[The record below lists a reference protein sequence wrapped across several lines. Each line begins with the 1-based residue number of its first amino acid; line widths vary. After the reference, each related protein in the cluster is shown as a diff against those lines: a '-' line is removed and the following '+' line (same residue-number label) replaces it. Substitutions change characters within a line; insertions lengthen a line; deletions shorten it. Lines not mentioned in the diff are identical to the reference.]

1 MQFGNTGIEGATRL
15 STLEQAPDLQLFLG
29 SSIMQTVQ
37 VEYSGQIQVNTG
49 KNPRELYAHQNEAI
63 KALDQKNKLPF
74 EGLLVLPTGG
84 GKTLTAVHWL
94 LRNFI
99 DKRKKVLWIA
109 HRHELLNQALE
120 TLKFSA
126 YPSLLSDIET
136 FRYRVISGHPKH
148 DRPINIKPT
157 DDIIIAS
164 KDSLNGGL
172 DYLINNWVKYSD
184 TILLV
189 VDEAHHATAKTYR
202 KLIDSIKQNFKDRGR
217 TDGFRMLGLTAT
229 PFRTDK
235 GEQGLLKKVF
245 PNDII
250 FSEHLRT
257 LITRGI
263 LAEPIF
269 ENLETELD
277 FYRELTNKDIKA
289 IENFDKL
296 PTKVAERIAMSSI
309 RNKRIVDCYIEN
321 REKYKPL
328 LVFAV
333 DVQHAIE
340 LNGLFKKRGI
350 TSDFV
355 AAKITDVNTGSTI
368 SVKENLEKIE
378 RFRAGKLEV
387 LINVEM
393 LIEGID
399 LPNVQTVFL
408 TRPTTSTIL
417 MTQMIGRGLRGQT
430 AGGTEKAYVV
440 SFIDNWEDKI
450 NWVNP
455 EKLIDIEGVEFVD
468 RDIETMKRIARL
480 ISIEKIEEFAI
491 IMDDSIDT
499 TALEK
504 LDFLKRVP
512 VGIYRF
518 SILEPSESDEPVSRN
533 YDVLLYSDTEEAYD
547 SFVND
552 LEAVFKGIDIE
563 NREILTEEEL
573 KYLLELTKEL
583 YFPDYPFLLGYRD
596 ADVENILR
604 FYAQKQMEPEFI
616 AFSERRKCDVSI
628 VARHI
633 YENDLTLKQVTEYLT
648 SLWNDSKSFWQ
659 VLFGYNYLYF
669 KKQVDIEINKLIGA
683 YPDLIVT
690 PPIVIPD
697 TVPLE
702 SLSLI
707 EIREKDPAEY
717 RDIKDAVFAKHI
729 DAKGFITC
737 AISGFKSQMRRDFQ
751 VDHIIPMSKGGL
763 TTLENLQVLSRKAH
777 AEKTRLENLKR

>member
-1 MQFGNTGIEGATRL
+1 
-15 STLEQAPDLQLFLG
+15 
-29 SSIMQTVQ
+29 MQTVQ
-37 VEYSGQIQVNTG
+37 VEYSGEIQVNVG

-63 KALDQKNKLPF
+63 KKLDQKNKSPF

-99 DKRKKVLWIA
+99 DKRKKVLWVA
-109 HRHELLNQALE
+109 HRHELLDQAFE
-120 TLKFSA
+120 TVKFSA
-126 YPSLLSDIET
+126 YPSLLNDVEK

-148 DRPINIKPT
+148 DRPVNIQPN

-164 KDSLNGGL
+164 KDSLNSGL
-172 DYLINNWVKYSD
+172 KYLLENWVKHSD
-184 TILLV
+184 AILLI

-202 KLIDSIKQNFKDRGR
+202 KLINDIKQNLKDRGKI
-217 TDGFRMLGLTAT
+217 DSFRMLGLTAT
-229 PFRTDK
+229 PFRTNESEK
-235 GEQGLLKKVF
+235 SLLKKVF
-245 PNDII
+245 PDDII
-250 FSEHLRT
+250 FSEHLKT
-257 LITRGI
+257 LIIRGI

-269 ENLETELD
+269 ENLETKLD
-277 FYRELTNKDIKA
+277 FYRELTDKDIKA
-289 IENFDKL
+289 IEDFDKL
-296 PTKVAERIAMSSI
+296 PKKVAERIAMSSI
-309 RNKRIVDCYIEN
+309 RNKRVVDHYVEY

-333 DVQHAIE
+333 DIQHAIE
-340 LNGLFKKRGI
+340 LNGLFQKRGI
-350 TSDFV
+350 NSDFV
-355 AAKITDVNTGSTI
+355 ASRIIDENTGATI
-368 SVKENLEKIE
+368 SAKENSEKIK
-378 RFRAGKLEV
+378 RFRKGDLEV

-393 LIEGID
+393 LTEGTD

-417 MTQMIGRGLRGQT
+417 MTQMIGRALRGQR

-480 ISIEKIEEFAI
+480 ISIEKIEEFARM
-491 IMDDSIDT
+491 MDDSMDT
-499 TALEK
+499 TVLEK
-504 LDFLKRVP
+504 LDFLRRVP

-518 SILEPSESDEPVSRN
+518 SILEPSESGEPVSRN
-533 YDVLLYSDTEEAYD
+533 YDVLLYNDTEEAYD

-552 LEAVFKGIDIE
+552 LEAVFKGVDIHD
-563 NREILTEEEL
+563 REILTEEEL
-573 KYLLELTKEL
+573 KYLLQQTKEI
-583 YFPDYPFLLGYRD
+583 YFPDHPFLLGYRD

-604 FYAQKQMEPEFI
+604 FYAQKQVEPEFI
-616 AFSERRKCDVSI
+616 AFSERRKCDLSI

-633 YENDLTLKQVTEYLT
+633 YESDLTRKQEIEYLA
-648 SLWNDSKSFWQ
+648 SLWNNDKSFWQ

-669 KKQVDIEINKLIGA
+669 KKQVDIEMNKLLGV
-683 YPDLIVT
+683 YPELTVS
-690 PPIVIPD
+690 PPTVIPD

-702 SLSLI
+702 TLSLI
-707 EIREKDPAEY
+707 EIRERDPAEY
-717 RDIKDAVFAKHI
+717 REIKDDVFARAT
-729 DAKGFITC
+729 DTKGFITC
-737 AISGFKSQMRRDFQ
+737 AVSGFKSQMRRDFQ
-751 VDHIIPMSKGGL
+751 IDHIKPMSEGGL
-763 TTLENLQVLSRKAH
+763 TTLKNLQVLSRKAH

>member
-1 MQFGNTGIEGATRL
+1 
-15 STLEQAPDLQLFLG
+15 
-29 SSIMQTVQ
+29 MQTIQ

-63 KALDQKNKLPF
+63 KALDQKNKIPF

-84 GKTLTAVHWL
+84 GKTLTAIHWL

-109 HRHELLNQALE
+109 HRHELLDQAFE

-126 YPSLLSDIET
+126 YPSLLSDVER

-148 DRPINIKPT
+148 DRPVNIQPT

-164 KDSLNGGL
+164 KDSLNSGL
-172 DYLINNWVKYSD
+172 NYLTDNWVNHAD
-184 TILLV
+184 AILLV

-202 KLIDSIKQNFKDRGR
+202 KLIDSIKQNFKDREKVN
-217 TDGFRMLGLTAT
+217 GFRMLGLTAT
-229 PFRTDK
+229 PFRTDES
-235 GEQGLLKKVF
+235 EQGLLKKVF
-245 PNDII
+245 PDDII

-277 FYRELTNKDIKA
+277 FYRELTEKDIRA
-289 IENFDKL
+289 IEGFDKL
-296 PTKVAERIAMSSI
+296 PKKIAERIAMSSI
-309 RNKRIVDCYIEN
+309 RNKRIVDHYVEN

-333 DVQHAIE
+333 DIQHAIE
-340 LNGLFKKRGI
+340 LNSLFQKRGVN
-350 TSDFV
+350 SDFV
-355 AAKITDVNTGSTI
+355 ASKIVDEGTGVTI
-368 SVKENLEKIE
+368 SVKENSEKIK
-378 RFRAGKLEV
+378 RFRAGELEV

-393 LIEGID
+393 LTEGTD

-417 MTQMIGRGLRGQT
+417 MTQMIGRALRGPS

-455 EKLIDIEGVEFVD
+455 EKLIDIEGVEFID
-468 RDIETMKRIARL
+468 RDIETMKKIARL
-480 ISIEKIEEFAI
+480 ISIEKIEEFARM
-491 IMDDSIDT
+491 MDDSIDT
-499 TALEK
+499 TDLEK
-504 LDFLKRVP
+504 LDFLRRVP

-518 SILEPSESDEPVSRN
+518 SILEPSESGEPVSRN
-533 YDVLLYSDTEEAYD
+533 YDVLLYNDTEEAYD

-552 LEAVFKGIDIE
+552 LAAVFDGIDIQ
-563 NREILTEEEL
+563 NREVLTDEEL
-573 KYLLELTKEL
+573 EDLLQLTKNL

-596 ADVENILR
+596 DDVKNILR
-604 FYAQKQMEPEFI
+604 FYAQKEMEPEFI
-616 AFSERRKCDVSI
+616 AFSERRKCDLSI
-628 VARHI
+628 VARHT
-633 YENDLTLKQVTEYLT
+633 YENNLPRSQETEYLK
-648 SLWNDSKSFWQ
+648 SLWNDETTFWQ
-659 VLFGYNYLYF
+659 VLFGYDYLYF
-669 KKQVDIEINKLIGA
+669 KKQFDIEINKLEGA

-690 PPIVIPD
+690 PPVVIPD
-697 TVPLE
+697 EIPIE
-702 SLSLI
+702 QLSLF
-707 EIREKDPAEY
+707 EMRERDPALY
-717 RDIKDAVFAKHI
+717 RQLKDDVFAKYT

-737 AISGFKSQMRRDFQ
+737 AVSGFKSKMRRDFQ
-751 VDHIIPMSKGGL
+751 IDHITPMSKGGL
-763 TTLENLQVLSRKAH
+763 SILENLQVLSRKAH
-777 AEKTRLENLKR
+777 AEKTRLENLQR

>member
-1 MQFGNTGIEGATRL
+1 
-15 STLEQAPDLQLFLG
+15 
-29 SSIMQTVQ
+29 MQTIQ
-37 VEYSGQIQVNTG
+37 VEYSGQIQVNKG

-63 KALDQKNKLPF
+63 KALDQKNKSPF

-109 HRHELLNQALE
+109 HRHELLDQAFE

-126 YPSLLSDIET
+126 YPSLLSDTER
-136 FRYRVISGHPKH
+136 FKYRVISGHPKH
-148 DRPINIKPT
+148 DRPVNIEKN

-164 KDSLNGGL
+164 KDSLNSGL
-172 DYLINNWVKYSD
+172 NYLTNNWVNHSD
-184 TILLV
+184 AILLV

-202 KLIDSIKQNFKDRGR
+202 KLIDSIKQNFKDRGKA
-217 TDGFRMLGLTAT
+217 DGFRMLGLTAT

-235 GEQGLLKKVF
+235 SEQGLLKKVF
-245 PNDII
+245 PDDII

-263 LAEPIF
+263 LAEPVF

-277 FYRELTNKDIKA
+277 FYKELTDRDIRS
-289 IENFDKL
+289 IEDFDKL
-296 PTKVAERIAMSSI
+296 PQKVAERIARSSI
-309 RNKRIVDCYIEN
+309 RNKRIIDHYVEN

-333 DVQHAIE
+333 DIQHAIE

-350 TSDFV
+350 KSDFV
-355 AAKITDVNTGSTI
+355 ASKIMDEGTGATI
-368 SVKENLEKIE
+368 SVKENSEKIK
-378 RFRAGKLEV
+378 RFRAGQLEV

-393 LIEGID
+393 LTEGTD

-408 TRPTTSTIL
+408 TRPTTSTLL
-417 MTQMIGRGLRGQT
+417 MTQMIGRALRGQK

-455 EKLIDIEGVEFVD
+455 EKLTDIDGAEFVD

-480 ISIEKIEEFAI
+480 ISIEKIEEFARM
-491 IMDDSIDT
+491 MDDSIDT

-504 LDFLKRVP
+504 LDFLRRVP

-518 SILEPSESDEPVSRN
+518 SILESSESAEPVSRNAEPVSRN
-533 YDVLLYSDTEEAYD
+533 YDVLLYNGTEEAYD

-552 LEAVFKGIDIE
+552 LDAVFKSVNIQ
-563 NREILTEEEL
+563 NREVLTDEEL
-573 KYLLELTKEL
+573 EYLLQLTKNL

-596 ADVENILR
+596 DDVKNILR
-604 FYAQKQMEPEFI
+604 FYAQKEMEPEFI
-616 AFSERRKCDVSI
+616 AFSERRKCDLSI

-633 YENDLTLKQVTEYLT
+633 YENDLTLRQVTEYLT

-669 KKQVDIEINKLIGA
+669 KKQVDIEINKLLGV
-683 YPDLIVT
+683 YPDLTVT
-690 PPIVIPD
+690 PTIVIPD

-702 SLSLI
+702 SLSLV
-707 EIREKDPAEY
+707 EIRERDPAEY
-717 RDIKDAVFAKHI
+717 RDIKDAVFAKYT
-729 DAKGFITC
+729 DGKGFIVC
-737 AISGFKSQMRRDFQ
+737 ASSGFKSQMRRDFQ
-751 VDHIIPMSKGGL
+751 IDHIIPMSEGGL
-763 TTLENLQVLSRKAH
+763 TRLENLQVLSPKAH

>member
-1 MQFGNTGIEGATRL
+1 
-15 STLEQAPDLQLFLG
+15 
-29 SSIMQTVQ
+29 MQTTQ

-63 KALDQKNKLPF
+63 KALDRKNKSPF

-94 LRNFI
+94 LRDFI

-109 HRHELLNQALE
+109 HRHELLDQAFE
-120 TLKFSA
+120 TVKFSA
-126 YPSLLSDIET
+126 YSSLLSDVER

-148 DRPINIKPT
+148 DRPVNIQPT

-164 KDSLNGGL
+164 KDSLNSGL
-172 DYLINNWVKYSD
+172 NYLAENWINHADV
-184 TILLV
+184 ILLV

-202 KLIDSIKQNFKDRGR
+202 KLIDCIKQNFKDRGK

-229 PFRTDK
+229 PFRTDET
-235 GEQGLLKKVF
+235 EQGLLKKVF
-245 PNDII
+245 PDDII

-277 FYRELTNKDIKA
+277 FYQELTDKDIKA
-289 IENFDKL
+289 IEDFDKL
-296 PTKVAERIAMSSI
+296 PKKVSERIAMSSI
-309 RNKRIVDCYIEN
+309 RNKRIVDHYVEN

-340 LNGLFKKRGI
+340 LNGLFQKRGI
-350 TSDFV
+350 NSDFV
-355 AAKITDVNTGSTI
+355 ASKIMNEGTGATI
-368 SVKENLEKIE
+368 SVKENSDKIR
-378 RFRAGKLEV
+378 RFRAGEIEV

-393 LIEGID
+393 LTEGTD

-417 MTQMIGRGLRGQT
+417 MTQMIGRSLRGQS

-468 RDIETMKRIARL
+468 KDIETMKRIARL
-480 ISIEKIEEFAI
+480 ISIEKIEEFARM
-491 IMDDSIDT
+491 MDDSIDT

-504 LDFLKRVP
+504 LDFLRRVP

-518 SILEPSESDEPVSRN
+518 SILEPSESGEPVSRN
-533 YDVLLYSDTEEAYD
+533 YDVLLYNDTEEAYD

-552 LEAVFKGIDIE
+552 LAVVFKGVDIQ
-563 NREILTEEEL
+563 NREVLTDEEL
-573 KYLLELTKEL
+573 EYLLQLTKNL

-596 ADVENILR
+596 DDVKNILR
-604 FYAQKQMEPEFI
+604 FYAQKEMEPEFI
-616 AFSERRKCDVSI
+616 AFSERRKCDLSI

-633 YENDLTLKQVTEYLT
+633 CEKNLTIKQMTEYLT

-669 KKQVDIEINKLIGA
+669 KKQVDIEINKLLGCYA
-683 YPDLIVT
+683 DLIVT
-690 PPIVIPD
+690 PPVVIPD

-702 SLSLI
+702 SLSLD
-707 EIREKDPAEY
+707 EIRERDPADY
-717 RDIKDAVFAKHI
+717 RDIKDAVFAKYT
-729 DAKGFITC
+729 DAKGFICC
-737 AISGFKSQMRRDFQ
+737 AVSGFKSQMRRDFQ
-751 VDHIIPMSKGGL
+751 IDHIIPMSKGGL
-763 TTLENLQVLSRKAH
+763 TRLENLQVLSRKAH
-777 AEKTRLENLKR
+777 AEKTRLENQKRS

>member
-1 MQFGNTGIEGATRL
+1 
-15 STLEQAPDLQLFLG
+15 
-29 SSIMQTVQ
+29 MQTIQ
-37 VEYSGQIQVNTG
+37 VEYSGQIQVNKG

-63 KALDQKNKLPF
+63 KALDQKNKSPF

-109 HRHELLNQALE
+109 HRHELLDQAFE

-126 YPSLLSDIET
+126 YPSLLSDTER
-136 FRYRVISGHPKH
+136 FRYRVISGYPKH
-148 DRPINIKPT
+148 DRPVNIQPT

-164 KDSLNGGL
+164 KDSLNSGL
-172 DYLINNWVKYSD
+172 NYLTDNWVNHSD
-184 TILLV
+184 EIFLV

-202 KLIDSIKQNFKDRGR
+202 KLIDSIKQNFKDRGKA
-217 TDGFRMLGLTAT
+217 DGFRMLGLTAT

-235 GEQGLLKKVF
+235 SEQGLLKKVF
-245 PNDII
+245 PDDII

-263 LAEPIF
+263 LAEPVF

-277 FYRELTNKDIKA
+277 FYKELTDKDIRS
-289 IENFDKL
+289 IEEFDKL
-296 PTKVAERIAMSSI
+296 PKKVAEKIAMSSI
-309 RNKRIVDCYIEN
+309 RNKRIVDHYVEN

-333 DVQHAIE
+333 DIQHAIA

-350 TSDFV
+350 NSDFV
-355 AAKITDVNTGSTI
+355 ASKIMDEGTGATI
-368 SVKENLEKIE
+368 SVKENSEKIK

-393 LIEGID
+393 LTEGTD

-408 TRPTTSTIL
+408 TRPTTSTLL
-417 MTQMIGRGLRGQT
+417 MTQMIGRALRGQK

-455 EKLIDIEGVEFVD
+455 EKLTDIDGAEFVD

-480 ISIEKIEEFAI
+480 ISIEKIEEFARM
-491 IMDDSIDT
+491 MDDSIDT

-504 LDFLKRVP
+504 LDFLRRVP

-518 SILEPSESDEPVSRN
+518 SILESSESAEPVSRN
-533 YDVLLYSDTEEAYD
+533 YDVLLYNGTEEAYD

-552 LEAVFKGIDIE
+552 LDAVFKGVNIQ
-563 NREILTEEEL
+563 NREVLTDEEL
-573 KYLLELTKEL
+573 EYLLQLTKNL

-596 ADVENILR
+596 DDVKNILR
-604 FYAQKQMEPEFI
+604 FYAQKEMEPEFI
-616 AFSERRKCDVSI
+616 AFSERRKCDLSI

-633 YENDLTLKQVTEYLT
+633 YENDLTLRQVTEYLT
-648 SLWNDSKSFWQ
+648 SLWNDGKSFWQ

-669 KKQVDIEINKLIGA
+669 KKQVDIEINKLLGV
-683 YPDLIVT
+683 YPDLTVT

-702 SLSLI
+702 SLSLV
-707 EIREKDPAEY
+707 EIRERDPAEY
-717 RDIKDAVFAKHI
+717 RDIKDAVFAKYT
-729 DAKGFITC
+729 DGKGFIVC
-737 AISGFKSQMRRDFQ
+737 ASSGFKGQMRRDFQ
-751 VDHIIPMSKGGL
+751 IDHIIPMSEGGL

>member
-1 MQFGNTGIEGATRL
+1 
-15 STLEQAPDLQLFLG
+15 
-29 SSIMQTVQ
+29 MQTTQ
-37 VEYSGQIQVNTG
+37 VEYSGHIQVNTG

-63 KALDQKNKLPF
+63 KALDQKNKVPF

-84 GKTLTAVHWL
+84 GKTLTAIHWL

-99 DKRKKVLWIA
+99 DKGKKVLWIA
-109 HRHELLNQALE
+109 HRHELLDQAFE

-126 YPSLLSDIET
+126 YPPLLSDVER
-136 FRYRVISGHPKH
+136 FRYRIISGHPKH
-148 DRPINIKPT
+148 DRPVNIQPT

-164 KDSLNGGL
+164 KDSLNSGL
-172 DYLINNWVKYSD
+172 SYLKNNWVNHAD
-184 TILLV
+184 AILLV

-202 KLIDSIKQNFKDRGR
+202 KLIDSIKQDFKAKEKVN
-217 TDGFRMLGLTAT
+217 GFRMLGLTAT
-229 PFRTDK
+229 PFRTDE

-245 PNDII
+245 PDDII

-277 FYRELTNKDIKA
+277 FYRELTEKDIRA
-289 IENFDKL
+289 IEDFNKL
-296 PTKVAERIAMSSI
+296 PKKVAERIAMSSI
-309 RNKRIVDCYIEN
+309 RNKRIVDHYVDN

-333 DVQHAIE
+333 DIQHAIE
-340 LNGLFKKRGI
+340 LNGLFQKRGI
-350 TSDFV
+350 NSDFV
-355 AAKITDVNTGSTI
+355 ASKVVDEGTGATI
-368 SVKENLEKIE
+368 SVKENSEKIK
-378 RFRAGKLEV
+378 RFRAGELEV

-393 LIEGID
+393 LTEGTD

-417 MTQMIGRGLRGQT
+417 MTQMIGRALRGQS

-480 ISIEKIEEFAI
+480 ISIEKIEEFARM
-491 IMDDSIDT
+491 MDDSIDT
-499 TALEK
+499 TTLEK

-518 SILEPSESDEPVSRN
+518 SILEPSESGEPISRN
-533 YDVLLYSDTEEAYD
+533 YDVLLYNDTEEAYD

-552 LEAVFKGIDIE
+552 LAAVFQDLDIQ
-563 NREILTEEEL
+563 NREVLTDDEL
-573 KYLLELTKEL
+573 EYLLQLTKNL
-583 YFPDYPFLLGYRD
+583 YFPDYSFLLGYRD
-596 ADVENILR
+596 DDVKNILR
-604 FYAQKQMEPEFI
+604 FYAQKEMEPEFI
-616 AFSERRKCDVSI
+616 AFSERRKCDLSI
-628 VARHI
+628 VAAHI

-648 SLWNDSKSFWQ
+648 SLWNDSKTFWQ

-669 KKQVDIEINKLIGA
+669 KKQVDIEINKLLGV
-683 YPDLIVT
+683 YPNLTVT

-697 TVPLE
+697 EVPLE

-707 EIREKDPAEY
+707 EIRERDPAEY
-717 RDIKDAVFAKHI
+717 RDIKDAVFAQYT
-729 DAKGFITC
+729 DAQGLVTC
-737 AISGFKSQMRRDFQ
+737 AVSGFKSQMRRDFQ
-751 VDHIIPMSKGGL
+751 IDHITPMSKGGL

-777 AEKTRLENLKR
+777 AEKTRLENLQR

>member
-1 MQFGNTGIEGATRL
+1 
-15 STLEQAPDLQLFLG
+15 
-29 SSIMQTVQ
+29 MQTVQ
-37 VEYSGQIQVNTG
+37 VDYSGQIQVNAG
-49 KNPRELYAHQNEAI
+49 ENPRELYAHQNEAI
-63 KALDQKNKLPF
+63 KALDQKNKSPF

-99 DKRKKVLWIA
+99 DKRNKVLWIA
-109 HRHELLNQALE
+109 HRHELLDQAFE
-120 TLKFSA
+120 TIKFSA
-126 YPSLLSDIET
+126 YPSLLNDVEK
-136 FRYRVISGHPKH
+136 FRFRVISGHPKH
-148 DRPINIKPT
+148 DRPVNIQST

-164 KDSLNGGL
+164 KDSLNAGL
-172 DYLINNWVKYSD
+172 NYLLDNWVGHSD
-184 TILLV
+184 AMLLV

-202 KLIDSIKQNFKDRGR
+202 KLINEIKQNFKDRGKAN
-217 TDGFRMLGLTAT
+217 GFRMLGLTAT
-229 PFRTDK
+229 PFRSDK

-245 PNDII
+245 PDDIV

-277 FYRELTNKDIKA
+277 FYRELTDKDIKA
-289 IENFDKL
+289 IEDFDKL
-296 PTKVAERIAMSSI
+296 PKKIAERIAMSNV
-309 RNKRIVDCYIEN
+309 RNKRIVDHYVEN
-321 REKYKPL
+321 RDRFKPL

-340 LNGLFKKRGI
+340 LNGLFQKRGI
-350 TSDFV
+350 NSDFV
-355 AAKITDVNTGSTI
+355 AAKISDAITGATI
-368 SVKENLEKIE
+368 SVKENSEKIK
-378 RFRAGKLEV
+378 RFRRGELEV

-393 LIEGID
+393 LTEGTD

-408 TRPTTSTIL
+408 TRPTTSAIL
-417 MTQMIGRGLRGQT
+417 MTQMIGRALRGQT

-455 EKLIDIEGVEFVD
+455 EKLNDIEGTEFID
-468 RDIETMKRIARL
+468 KDIETMKKIARL
-480 ISIEKIEEFAI
+480 ISIEKIEEFARM
-491 IMDDSIDT
+491 MDDSIDT
-499 TALEK
+499 TVLEK

-518 SILEPSESDEPVSRN
+518 SILEPSESGEPASRN
-533 YDVLLYSDTEEAYD
+533 YDVLLYNDTEESYD

-552 LEAVFKGIDIE
+552 LEAVFKYVDIE
-563 NREILTEEEL
+563 DREVLTDGEL
-573 KYLLELTKEL
+573 KDLLQITKEI
-583 YFPDYPFLLGYRD
+583 YFPDHPFLLGYRD

-616 AFSERRKCDVSI
+616 AFSERRKCNLSI

-633 YENDLTLKQVTEYLT
+633 YENDLTLKQATEYLT

-669 KKQVDIEINKLIGA
+669 KKQVDIEINKLLGV
-683 YPDLIVT
+683 YPDLTVT
-690 PPIVIPD
+690 TPIIISD

-702 SLSLI
+702 SLSLV
-707 EIREKDPAEY
+707 EIRERDPAEY
-717 RDIKDAVFAKHI
+717 RDIKDAVFAKYT
-729 DAKGFITC
+729 DVKGFITC
-737 AISGFKSQMRRDFQ
+737 ALSGLKSQMRRDFQ
-751 VDHIIPMSKGGL
+751 IDHIIPMSKGGL

-777 AEKTRLENLKR
+777 AEKTRSENLEK

>member
-1 MQFGNTGIEGATRL
+1 
-15 STLEQAPDLQLFLG
+15 
-29 SSIMQTVQ
+29 MQTVE
-37 VEYSGQIQVNTG
+37 VEYSGQIQVNAG

-63 KALDQKNKLPF
+63 IALDQKNKSPF

-84 GKTLTAVHWL
+84 GKTLIAINWL

-109 HRHELLNQALE
+109 HRHELLDQAFE

-126 YPSLLSDIET
+126 DPSLLNNVEK

-148 DRPINIKPT
+148 DRPVNIQRT

-164 KDSLNGGL
+164 KDSLNSGL
-172 DYLINNWVKYSD
+172 NYLLDNWVKHSD
-184 TILLV
+184 AILLV

-202 KLIDSIKQNFKDRGR
+202 KLINDIKKNFEDRGKA
-217 TDGFRMLGLTAT
+217 DSFKMLGLTAT

-235 GEQGLLKKVF
+235 GEEGLLKKVF
-245 PNDII
+245 PDNII

-269 ENLETELD
+269 ENLETKLD
-277 FYRELTNKDIKA
+277 FYRELTDKDIKA

-296 PTKVAERIAMSSI
+296 PKKVAESIAMSDT
-309 RNKRIVDCYIEN
+309 RNRRIVDHYIAHQD
-321 REKYKPL
+321 KYKPL

-333 DVQHAIE
+333 DIQHAIA
-340 LNGLFKKRGI
+340 LNSLFQKRGI
-350 TSDFV
+350 NSDFV
-355 AAKITDVNTGSTI
+355 ASKISDANTGATV
-368 SVKENLEKIE
+368 SVKENGEKIK
-378 RFRAGKLEV
+378 RFRRGELEV

-393 LIEGID
+393 LTEGTD

-417 MTQMIGRGLRGQT
+417 MTQMIGRALRGQK

-455 EKLIDIEGVEFVD
+455 EKLIDEGGVFRD
-468 RDIETMKRIARL
+468 KDIETMKRIARL
-480 ISIEKIEEFAI
+480 ISIEKIEEFTRM
-491 IMDDSIDT
+491 MDDSIDT
-499 TALEK
+499 TDWEK
-504 LDFLKRVP
+504 LDFLRRVP
-512 VGIYRF
+512 VGIYCF
-518 SILEPSESDEPVSRN
+518 SILEPSESGEPLSRN
-533 YDVLLYSDTEEAYD
+533 YDVLLYNDTEEAYD

-552 LEAVFKGIDIE
+552 LESVFKSVDIE
-563 NREILTEEEL
+563 NREILTDEEL
-573 KYLLELTKEL
+573 KYLLQLTKEL
-583 YFPDYPFLLGYRD
+583 YFPDHSFLLGYRD

-616 AFSERRKCDVSI
+616 AFSERRKCDLSI

-669 KKQVDIEINKLIGA
+669 KKQIDIEINKLLGV

-702 SLSLI
+702 SLSLV
-707 EIREKDPAEY
+707 EIRERDPAEY
-717 RDIKDAVFAKHI
+717 RDIKDAVFAKYTNT
-729 DAKGFITC
+729 KGFINC
-737 AISGFKSQMRRDFQ
+737 AMSEFKSQMRRDFQ
-751 VDHIIPMSKGGL
+751 IDHIIPMSKGGL
-763 TTLENLQVLSRKAH
+763 TTLDNLQVLSRKAH
-777 AEKTRLENLKR
+777 AEKTRLDNLKTKI

>member
-1 MQFGNTGIEGATRL
+1 
-15 STLEQAPDLQLFLG
+15 
-29 SSIMQTVQ
+29 MQTIQ
-37 VEYSGQIQVNTG
+37 VEYSGQIQVNKG
-49 KNPRELYAHQNEAI
+49 KNPRELYTHQNEAI
-63 KALDQKNKLPF
+63 KALDQKNNSPF

-109 HRHELLNQALE
+109 HRHELLDQAFE

-126 YPSLLSDIET
+126 YLSLLSDTER
-136 FRYRVISGHPKH
+136 FKYRVISGHPKH
-148 DRPINIKPT
+148 DRPVNIEKT

-164 KDSLNGGL
+164 KDSLNSGL
-172 DYLINNWVKYSD
+172 NYLTNNWVNHSD
-184 TILLV
+184 AILLV

-202 KLIDSIKQNFKDRGR
+202 KLIDSIKQNFKDRGKA
-217 TDGFRMLGLTAT
+217 DGFRMLGLTAT

-235 GEQGLLKKVF
+235 SEQGLLKKVF
-245 PNDII
+245 PDDII

-263 LAEPIF
+263 LAEPVF

-277 FYRELTNKDIKA
+277 FYKELTDRDIRS
-289 IENFDKL
+289 IEDFDKL
-296 PTKVAERIAMSSI
+296 PKKVAEKIAMSSI
-309 RNKRIVDCYIEN
+309 RNKRIVDHYVEN

-333 DVQHAIE
+333 DIQHAIA

-350 TSDFV
+350 NSDFV
-355 AAKITDVNTGSTI
+355 ASKIIDEGTGATI
-368 SVKENLEKIE
+368 SVKENSEKIK

-393 LIEGID
+393 LTEGTD

-408 TRPTTSTIL
+408 TRPTTSTLL
-417 MTQMIGRGLRGQT
+417 MTQMIGRALRGQK

-455 EKLIDIEGVEFVD
+455 EKLTDIDGAEFVD

-480 ISIEKIEEFAI
+480 ISIEKIEEFARM
-491 IMDDSIDT
+491 MDDSIDT

-504 LDFLKRVP
+504 LDFLRRVP

-518 SILEPSESDEPVSRN
+518 SILESSESAEPVSRNAEPVSRN
-533 YDVLLYSDTEEAYD
+533 YDVLLYNGTEEAYD

-552 LEAVFKGIDIE
+552 LDAVFKSVNIQ
-563 NREILTEEEL
+563 NREVLTDEEL
-573 KYLLELTKEL
+573 EYLLQLTKNL

-596 ADVENILR
+596 DDVKNILR
-604 FYAQKQMEPEFI
+604 FYAQKEMEPEFI
-616 AFSERRKCDVSI
+616 AFSERRKCDLSI
-628 VARHI
+628 VVRHI
-633 YENDLTLKQVTEYLT
+633 YDNDLTRRQETEYLT
-648 SLWNDSKSFWQ
+648 SLWNDGKSFWQ

-669 KKQVDIEINKLIGA
+669 KKQVDIEMNKLLGV

-702 SLSLI
+702 SLSLV
-707 EIREKDPAEY
+707 EIRERDPAEY
-717 RDIKDAVFAKHI
+717 RDIKDAVFAKYT
-729 DAKGFITC
+729 DGKGFIVC
-737 AISGFKSQMRRDFQ
+737 ASSGFKSQMRRDFQ
-751 VDHIIPMSKGGL
+751 IDHIIPMSEGGL

>member
-1 MQFGNTGIEGATRL
+1 
-15 STLEQAPDLQLFLG
+15 
-29 SSIMQTVQ
+29 MQTIQ

-63 KALDQKNKLPF
+63 KVLDQKNKIPF

-84 GKTLTAVHWL
+84 GKTLTAIHWL

-109 HRHELLNQALE
+109 HRHELLDQAFE

-126 YPSLLSDIET
+126 YPSLLSDVER

-148 DRPINIKPT
+148 DRPVNIQPT

-164 KDSLNGGL
+164 KDSLNSGL
-172 DYLINNWVKYSD
+172 SYLTDNWVNHAD
-184 TILLV
+184 AILLV

-202 KLIDSIKQNFKDRGR
+202 KLIDSIKQNFKDRGKVN
-217 TDGFRMLGLTAT
+217 GFRMLGLTAT
-229 PFRTDK
+229 PFRTDES
-235 GEQGLLKKVF
+235 EQGLLKKVF
-245 PNDII
+245 PDDII

-277 FYRELTNKDIKA
+277 FYRELTEKDIKA
-289 IENFDKL
+289 IEDFDKL
-296 PTKVAERIAMSSI
+296 PKKIAERIAMSSI
-309 RNKRIVDCYIEN
+309 RNKRIVDHYVEN

-333 DVQHAIE
+333 DIQHAIE
-340 LNGLFKKRGI
+340 LNGLFQKRGI
-350 TSDFV
+350 NSDFV
-355 AAKITDVNTGSTI
+355 ASKIVDEGTGATI
-368 SVKENLEKIE
+368 SVKENSEKIK
-378 RFRAGKLEV
+378 RFRAGELEV

-393 LIEGID
+393 LTEGTD

-417 MTQMIGRGLRGQT
+417 MTQMIGRALRGQS

-455 EKLIDIEGVEFVD
+455 EKLIDIEGVEFID
-468 RDIETMKRIARL
+468 RDIETMKKIARL
-480 ISIEKIEEFAI
+480 ISIEKIEEFARM
-491 IMDDSIDT
+491 MDDSIDT

-504 LDFLKRVP
+504 LDFLRRVP

-518 SILEPSESDEPVSRN
+518 SILEPSESGEPVSRN
-533 YDVLLYSDTEEAYD
+533 YDVLLYNDTEEAYD

-552 LEAVFKGIDIE
+552 LAAVFEGVDIQ
-563 NREILTEEEL
+563 NREVLTDEEL
-573 KYLLELTKEL
+573 EDLLQLTKNL

-596 ADVENILR
+596 DDVKNILR
-604 FYAQKQMEPEFI
+604 FYAQKEMEPEFI
-616 AFSERRKCDVSI
+616 AFSERRKCDLSI
-628 VARHI
+628 VARHT
-633 YENDLTLKQVTEYLT
+633 YENNFTRRQETEYLKF
-648 SLWNDSKSFWQ
+648 LWDDETTFWQ

-669 KKQVDIEINKLIGA
+669 KKQFDIEINKLEGA
-683 YPDLIVT
+683 YPDLIAT
-690 PPIVIPD
+690 PPVVIPD
-697 TVPLE
+697 EIPIE
-702 SLSLI
+702 QLSLF
-707 EIREKDPAEY
+707 EMRERDPALY
-717 RDIKDAVFAKHI
+717 RQLKDDVFAKYT

-737 AISGFKSQMRRDFQ
+737 AVSDFKSKMRRDFQ
-751 VDHIIPMSKGGL
+751 IDHITPMSKGGL

>member
-1 MQFGNTGIEGATRL
+1 
-15 STLEQAPDLQLFLG
+15 
-29 SSIMQTVQ
+29 MQTIQ
-37 VEYSGQIQVNTG
+37 VEYSGQIQVNKG

-63 KALDQKNKLPF
+63 KALDQKNKSPF

-109 HRHELLNQALE
+109 HRHELLDQAFE

-126 YPSLLSDIET
+126 YPSLLSDTER
-136 FRYRVISGHPKH
+136 FRYRVISGYTKH
-148 DRPINIKPT
+148 DRPVNIQPT

-164 KDSLNGGL
+164 KDSLNSGL
-172 DYLINNWVKYSD
+172 NYLTDNWVNHSD
-184 TILLV
+184 EILLV

-202 KLIDSIKQNFKDRGR
+202 KLIDSIKQNFKDRGKA
-217 TDGFRMLGLTAT
+217 DGFRMLGLTAT

-235 GEQGLLKKVF
+235 SEQGLLKKVF
-245 PNDII
+245 PDDII

-269 ENLETELD
+269 ENLKTELD
-277 FYRELTNKDIKA
+277 FYRELTDKDIRS
-289 IENFDKL
+289 IEDFDKL
-296 PTKVAERIAMSSI
+296 PKKVAEKIAMSSI
-309 RNKRIVDCYIEN
+309 RNKRIVDHYVEN

-333 DVQHAIE
+333 DIQHAIA

-350 TSDFV
+350 NSDFV
-355 AAKITDVNTGSTI
+355 ASKIIDEGTGATI
-368 SVKENLEKIE
+368 SVKENSEKIK

-393 LIEGID
+393 LTEGTD

-408 TRPTTSTIL
+408 TRPTTSTLL
-417 MTQMIGRGLRGQT
+417 MTQMIGRALRGQK

-455 EKLIDIEGVEFVD
+455 EKLTDIDGAEFVD

-480 ISIEKIEEFAI
+480 ISIEKIEEFAR

-504 LDFLKRVP
+504 LDFLRRVP

-518 SILEPSESDEPVSRN
+518 SILESSESAEPVSRNAEPVSRN
-533 YDVLLYSDTEEAYD
+533 YDVLLYNGTEEAYD
-547 SFVND
+547 SLVND
-552 LEAVFKGIDIE
+552 LDAVFKSVNIQ
-563 NREILTEEEL
+563 NREVLTDEEL
-573 KYLLELTKEL
+573 EYLLQLTKNL

-596 ADVENILR
+596 DDVKNILR
-604 FYAQKQMEPEFI
+604 FYAQKEMEPEFI
-616 AFSERRKCDVSI
+616 AFSERRKCDLSI

-633 YENDLTLKQVTEYLT
+633 YENDLTRKQEAEYLT
-648 SLWNDSKSFWQ
+648 SLWNDGKSFWQ
-659 VLFGYNYLYF
+659 VLFGYNYLDF
-669 KKQVDIEINKLIGA
+669 KKQVDIEINKLSGV
-683 YPDLIVT
+683 YPDLTVT

-702 SLSLI
+702 SLSLV
-707 EIREKDPAEY
+707 EIRERDPAEY
-717 RDIKDAVFAKHI
+717 RDIKDAVFAKYT
-729 DAKGFITC
+729 DGKGFIVC
-737 AISGFKSQMRRDFQ
+737 ASSGFKSQMRRDFQ
-751 VDHIIPMSKGGL
+751 IDHIIPMSEGGL

>member
-1 MQFGNTGIEGATRL
+1 
-15 STLEQAPDLQLFLG
+15 
-29 SSIMQTVQ
+29 MQTIE
-37 VEYSGQIQVNTG
+37 VEYSGQIQVNKG

-63 KALDQKNKLPF
+63 KALDQKNKSPF

-109 HRHELLNQALE
+109 HRHELLDQAFE

-126 YPSLLSDIET
+126 YPSLLSDTER
-136 FRYRVISGHPKH
+136 FKYRVISGHPKH
-148 DRPINIKPT
+148 DRPVNIEKS

-164 KDSLNGGL
+164 KDSLNSGL
-172 DYLINNWVKYSD
+172 NYLTNNWVNHSD
-184 TILLV
+184 AILLV

-202 KLIDSIKQNFKDRGR
+202 KLIDSIKQNFKDRGKA
-217 TDGFRMLGLTAT
+217 DGFRMLGLTAT

-235 GEQGLLKKVF
+235 SEQGLLKKVF
-245 PNDII
+245 PDDII

-263 LAEPIF
+263 LAEPVF

-277 FYRELTNKDIKA
+277 FYKELTDRDIRS
-289 IENFDKL
+289 IEDFDKL
-296 PTKVAERIAMSSI
+296 PKKVAEKIAMSSI
-309 RNKRIVDCYIEN
+309 RNKRIVDHYVEN

-333 DVQHAIE
+333 DIQHAIA

-350 TSDFV
+350 NSDFV
-355 AAKITDVNTGSTI
+355 ASKIIDEGTGATI
-368 SVKENLEKIE
+368 SVKENSEKIK

-393 LIEGID
+393 LTEGTD

-408 TRPTTSTIL
+408 TRPTTSTLL
-417 MTQMIGRGLRGQT
+417 MTQMIGRALRGQK

-455 EKLIDIEGVEFVD
+455 EKLTDIDGAEFVD

-480 ISIEKIEEFAI
+480 ISIEKIEEFARM
-491 IMDDSIDT
+491 MDDSIDT

-504 LDFLKRVP
+504 LDFLRRVP

-518 SILEPSESDEPVSRN
+518 SILESSESAEPVSRNAEPVSRN
-533 YDVLLYSDTEEAYD
+533 YDVLLYNGTEEAYD

-552 LEAVFKGIDIE
+552 LDAVFKSVNIQ
-563 NREILTEEEL
+563 NREVLTDEEL
-573 KYLLELTKEL
+573 EYLLQLTKNL

-596 ADVENILR
+596 DDVKNILR
-604 FYAQKQMEPEFI
+604 FYAQKEMEPEFI
-616 AFSERRKCDVSI
+616 AFSERRKCDLSI

-633 YENDLTLKQVTEYLT
+633 YENDLTLRQINEYLT

-659 VLFGYNYLYF
+659 VLFGYNYVYF
-669 KKQVDIEINKLIGA
+669 KKQVDIEINKLLGV
-683 YPDLIVT
+683 YPDLTVT
-690 PPIVIPD
+690 PTIVIPD

-702 SLSLI
+702 SLSLV
-707 EIREKDPAEY
+707 EIRERDPAEY
-717 RDIKDAVFAKHI
+717 RDIKNAVFAKYT
-729 DAKGFITC
+729 DGKGFIVC
-737 AISGFKSQMRRDFQ
+737 ASSGFKSQMRRDFQ
-751 VDHIIPMSKGGL
+751 IDHIIPMSEGGL
-763 TTLENLQVLSRKAH
+763 TRLENLQVLSPKAH